1 LPRGKGDQ
9 ESHAPDAR
17 GMVAGALGFPG
28 ARSCGLFKHA
38 DFEEYCFAKG
48 DEAAEATRDFHDE
61 QLCACTNLYRNL
73 SRLCDRGDT
82 ERQGGK

>member
-1 LPRGKGDQ
+1 LPRRKGDQ

-48 DEAAEATRDFHDE
+48 DEAR
-61 QLCACTNLYRNL
+61 
-73 SRLCDRGDT
+73 RGD
-82 ERQGGK
+82 QGFS